1 MFAELKLRLGDELNR
16 LMGESHTEST
26 MGRAQGSGL
35 LGGSMKNGAPERLQR
50 RVLQLGRFEA
60 ALPKVDPATIYLDR
74 AGFGSEVTVLEI
86 ASGQEVTYT
95 LSAGEFID
103 VDAGEV
109 SLVSPIGFAL
119 LRRRPGDE
127 VVVATPR
134 GERRFKVI
142 ALTTLPQRLGMEL
155 PTTPIPA

>member
-16 LMGESHTEST
+16 LMGESRMEST
-26 MGRAQGSGL
+26 VVRVRGAGVV
-35 LGGSMKNGAPERLQR
+35 GGSTKNGAPERLQK

-74 AGFGSEVTVLEI
+74 AGFGSEVTVLEVD
-86 ASGQEVTYT
+86 SGQEVTYT

-109 SLVSPIGFAL
+109 SLASPIGYAL

-134 GERRFKVI
+134 GERRFKVV

-155 PTTPIPA
+155 PTNPIPA